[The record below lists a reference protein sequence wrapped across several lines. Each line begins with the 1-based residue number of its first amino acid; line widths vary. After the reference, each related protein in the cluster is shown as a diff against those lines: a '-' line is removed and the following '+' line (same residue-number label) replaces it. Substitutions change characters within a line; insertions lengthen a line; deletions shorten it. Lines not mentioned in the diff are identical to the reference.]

1 MVHHCPSLYQATEIL
16 IKLTRSRKQGLIY
29 ASLTHEV
36 GREQETKEWRGRVE
50 REAGGAGFNC
60 PVLDVDIIVYKN

>member
-1 MVHHCPSLYQATEIL
+1 M
-16 IKLTRSRKQGLIY
+16 IY

-50 REAGGAGFNC
+50 REAGGAGTNC
-60 PVLDVDIIVYKN
+60 PVLDVDIIALQELISSENDGRTFEARTLQ